1 MSIMIIDYGMGNL
14 GSVQRALEEVGASVF
29 ISDNPADIKESSA
42 LVLPGVGSFSEG
54 MANLNASGMVDP
66 IRQAISDDQIPLLGI
81 CLGMQLLA
89 EKGEEGGIHDGLGL
103 IPGTVKIMTP
113 VGDERLPHI
122 GWNEVTPVTEHPM
135 FQGIEDRTD
144 FYFVHSYHF
153 QTTEEHRIATA
164 PYAGTISAAVARDNI
179 WGVQYHPE
187 KSSKPGL
194 KLLENFV
201 HGPPVV

>member
-1 MSIMIIDYGMGNL
+1 M
-14 GSVQRALEEVGASVF
+14 
-29 ISDNPADIKESSA
+29 
-42 LVLPGVGSFSEG
+42 
-54 MANLNASGMVDP
+54 
-66 IRQAISDDQIPLLGI
+66 
-81 CLGMQLLA
+81 
-89 EKGEEGGIHDGLGL
+89 
-103 IPGTVKIMTP
+103 
-113 VGDERLPHI
+113 
-122 GWNEVTPVTEHPM
+122 TEHPM